1 MLLSQYV
8 SIYSKGVT
16 GIWYLVLLYIVR
28 NILARGSVGN
38 IMRLD
43 FIWNKDKLLFCSC
56 YTKII
61 YWLLR
66 RDFKIILYIY
76 FFPEKMICIRR
87 TFMTSH
93 FWGHLLMTPKLQ
105 GYKLTSTRESNKQI
119 LSMHQIIKSSNK
131 KFKGGLKTS
140 YFVAQIINDNL
151 VFIPELRMFHPYSLD
166 KMTDVV
172 LYILKFKI
180 TLYPTKLIACNI
192 EDTLILIEHLYST
205 YAYHKI

>member
-1 MLLSQYV
+1 MFGWTRERWKYGLKPFLKGYILHKEKKNKIWMVSKQRRAIIFSFMLLSQYV

-76 FFPEKMICIRR
+76 FF
-87 TFMTSH
+87 
-93 FWGHLLMTPKLQ
+93 
-105 GYKLTSTRESNKQI
+105 RENDLHKEDFYDFSF
-119 LSMHQIIKSSNK
+119 LRSSFNDT
-131 KFKGGLKTS
+131 KTS
-140 YFVAQIINDNL
+140 RLQID
-151 VFIPELRMFHPYSLD
+151 
-166 KMTDVV
+166 
-172 LYILKFKI
+172 
-180 TLYPTKLIACNI
+180 
-192 EDTLILIEHLYST
+192 
-205 YAYHKI
+205 